1 MFQFNTKA
9 RPGLDDFVLLENY
22 KDKNSFIDNLKVRLD
37 ADIIYVIYKL
47 QKIFFSLMC
56 NKLQNEIGHLIL

>member
-22 KDKNSFIDNLKVRLD
+22 KDKNSFIDNLKVRLE
-37 ADIIYVIYKL
+37 ADIIYVIFKQ
-47 QKIFFSLMC
+47 QKIFF
-56 NKLQNEIGHLIL
+56 NII

>member
-47 QKIFFSLMC
+47 QKIFF
-56 NKLQNEIGHLIL
+56 NTI